1 MTKKSFALHVEIR
14 NETPLRKSRK
24 ERIIMG
30 NSKETILPQWADELW
45 AEVDMLR
52 EKVRKLEKEIYAKT
66 K

>member
-1 MTKKSFALHVEIR
+1 
-14 NETPLRKSRK
+14 
-24 ERIIMG
+24 MG